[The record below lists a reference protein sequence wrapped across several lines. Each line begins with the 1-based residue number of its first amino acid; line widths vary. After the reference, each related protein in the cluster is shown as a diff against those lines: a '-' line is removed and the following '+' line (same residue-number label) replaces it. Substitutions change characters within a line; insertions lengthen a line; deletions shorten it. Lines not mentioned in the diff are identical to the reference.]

1 MKKPLVVLT
10 GATSVGK
17 SNLSI
22 RLAQKLNGEIISADS
37 IQVYRY
43 MNIGSAKLKP
53 EEMQGVVHHLIDV
66 LNPDEDFNVV
76 RFKEMALT
84 SMESIYAKN
93 KIPIIVGG
101 TGFYIQALL
110 YDIDFSDMAEDISFR
125 RELDEM
131 LMNNGKIYMHELLFQ
146 IDPES
151 AAKIH
156 YNNSRRVLR
165 ALEYNRM
172 TGKKISEHN
181 SDQHARLSPYNFA
194 YFVLNRP
201 REILYQNINQRVDQM
216 IENGLKEEVASLLK
230 MGYERNLISMQG
242 VGYKEM
248 AAHLAGEAGFAE
260 TVETIKKNTRHFAK
274 RQITW
279 FKREKKVTWLNYED
293 FNNEQDEVLEFI
305 MNTLHNEEI
314 V

>member
-110 YDIDFSDMAEDISFR
+110 NDIDFSDMAEDISFR